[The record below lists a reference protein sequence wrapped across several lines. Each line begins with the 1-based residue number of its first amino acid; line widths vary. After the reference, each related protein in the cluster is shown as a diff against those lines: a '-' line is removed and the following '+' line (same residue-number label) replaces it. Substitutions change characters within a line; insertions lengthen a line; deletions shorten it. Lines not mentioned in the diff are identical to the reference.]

1 MKQKSLYSFFLEIV
15 FSLILLTIATIVSLL
30 LFANAAKID
39 QTNNAITKITNEMV
53 KYSERLRSSDDA
65 YLLTFEPAQS
75 SEKAYFFSYDANGE
89 PAKDKVVY
97 QLAVYIQSAAGE
109 EQTLRE
115 CRLELVDLR
124 DGSIVTGW
132 HVSTLTE
139 AQP

>member
-53 KYSERLRSSDDA
+53 RYSERLRSSDDA
-65 YLLTFEPAQS
+65 YLLSFSPAQS
-75 SEKAYFFSYDANGE
+75 SEKAYFFGYDANGE
-89 PAKDKVVY
+89 PAKEKVVY
-97 QLAVYIQSAAGE
+97 QLAVYIQSEVLGDQAV
-109 EQTLRE
+109 RE

-139 AQP
+139 VQP

>member
-39 QTNNAITKITNEMV
+39 QTNNAVTRITNEMV
-53 KYSERLRSSDDA
+53 KYSELLRSSDDA
-65 YLLTFEPAQS
+65 YRS
-75 SEKAYFFSYDANGE
+75 SFDIAASGEKAYFFGYDANGE
-89 PAKDKVVY
+89 AAKEKVVY
-97 QLAVYIQSAAGE
+97 QLAIYIQNETKGS
-109 EQTLRE
+109 QTLRK

-139 AQP
+139 VQP

>member
-53 KYSERLRSSDDA
+53 AYSERLRSSDDA

>member
-53 KYSERLRSSDDA
+53 KYSERLRLSDDT

-75 SEKAYFFSYDANGE
+75 NEKAYFFSFDANGE

-97 QLAVYIQSAAGE
+97 QLAVYIQSDDDGT
-109 EQTLRE
+109 QSLRD